1 MAHMAAGRQE
11 AERMKELQQLESE
24 REDIER
30 RIGEARQKR
39 G

>member
-1 MAHMAAGRQE
+1 MAAGRQE